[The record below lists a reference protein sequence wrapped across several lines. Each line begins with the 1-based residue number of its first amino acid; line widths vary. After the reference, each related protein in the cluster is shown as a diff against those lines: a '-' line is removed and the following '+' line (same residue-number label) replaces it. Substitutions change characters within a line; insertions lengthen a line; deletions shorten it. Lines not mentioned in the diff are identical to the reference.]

1 MISQLQDSD
10 DRKQA
15 LRILCADDNAL
26 LGDVLYRILSL
37 AGHSV
42 ECVGDGMTAL
52 TRMSFDLTYFDVLIT
67 DHQMPIVDGLAL
79 VRFLREA
86 KYQGRIIVHSS
97 ALTEQDTASYR
108 ALGVDS
114 IVVKPAG
121 TAELL
126 SLLEAFNAS

>member
-1 MISQLQDSD
+1 MVSQLQDSH
-10 DRKQA
+10 RQKQA

-26 LGDVLYRILSL
+26 LGEVLYRILSL

-67 DHQMPIVDGLAL
+67 DHEMPIVDGLAL

-86 KYQGRIIVHSS
+86 NYQGRIIVHSS
-97 ALTEQDTASYR
+97 ALTAQDTASYR

-114 IVVKPAG
+114 IVVKPAA

-126 SLLEAFNAS
+126 NLLEAFNAS